1 MKVHRGQLRVR
12 GLAADVCRVAD
23 AILIVVFS

>member
-1 MKVHRGQLRVR
+1 MKVQRGQLRVR
-12 GLAADVCRVAD
+12 GLCAGARRAAD